1 MPTSQVVPQLNIASR
16 ITRVRGTGLSSVIGG
31 SGGSTGVEKSELT
44 GPVSLAQVM
53 AGMLQAIQSWANT
66 LGQIVTSNI
75 ASIASIGAVSTTGK
89 VAFGATNM
97 TVTVNQTTNQLIFAV
112 QYSDG
117 TVKTGAIPLV

>member
-1 MPTSQVVPQLNIASR
+1 M
-16 ITRVRGTGLSSVIGG
+16 
-31 SGGSTGVEKSELT
+31 GVEKSELT

-89 VAFGATNM
+89 VAFGSTIM